1 MQLGSVFI
9 WKNFSRSKD
18 GTVKDRYF
26 VYVGESHFP
35 DNPISIF
42 LITTTTRKMHYKE
55 GGPRESHSIY
65 KFKAGTFGFIKDS
78 ILDIDFLYNLKK
90 KDLYRGLKEIE
101 TICCLPEHVLKE
113 IYDLILKSKNIS
125 LKIKENIYISYN
137 QAGITGLK
145 RPSRK

>member
-26 VYVGESHFP
+26 VYVGGSHFP

-42 LITTTTRKMHYKE
+42 LITTTTRKMHYKV
-55 GGPRESHSIY
+55 GGSREKHNIY
-65 KFKAGTFGFIKDS
+65 KFKAGIFGFIEDS
-78 ILDIDFLYNLKK
+78 ILDVDSYYDLKK
-90 KDLYRGLKEIE
+90 EYLDCCLSEIE
-101 TICCLPEHVLKE
+101 TICCLPEYVLKE
-113 IYDLILKSKNIS
+113 IYELILKSKNIS